1 MLNLVQAISA
11 VRDSVVAVLK
21 VHMSK
26 PAKQQKGKIRPPQYQ
41 ISLVGTAWCIVD
53 DKYVV
58 TAYHIFNNGKPRIES
73 DKFNVFAVPQNGPR
87 AFHFPV
93 TGYILEDKVS
103 DVAILEVGSPL
114 SPDAKIKSCP
124 ITFKPQIDGAKVL
137 TYGFPAPEIKSA
149 SVDQDGNWK
158 GGNFFLKAH
167 ANEGIVSASYDL
179 DGLVFYELNV
189 GWHHGESGGPIFAL
203 EAEVPAVFSIMQ
215 HYRNIH
221 SPHGI
226 TAGPHRG
233 RSLSAIEE
241 KLTEL
246 GATIIDQEKDV

>member
-1 MLNLVQAISA
+1 MTNLVQAISA
-11 VRDSVVAVLK
+11 IRDSVVAVLR

-26 PAKQQKGKIRPPQYQ
+26 PAKQQKGKIRPPQFQ

-53 DKYVV
+53 DKYMV
-58 TAYHIFNNGKPRIES
+58 TAHHIFNNGKPRMRS
-73 DKFNVFAVPQNGPR
+73 DKFYVFTVPQNGPK

-93 TGYILEDKVS
+93 TNYIHEDANS
-103 DVAILEVGSPL
+103 DIAIIEIGPSPV
-114 SPDAKIKSCP
+114 PDARIKSCP

-137 TYGFPAPEIKSA
+137 TYGFPAPKIESA
-149 SVDQDGNWK
+149 NVDQDGNWQ

-189 GWHHGESGGPIFAL
+189 GWHHGESGGPIFTL
-203 EAEVPAVFSIMQ
+203 EAELPAVFSIMQ
-215 HYRNIH
+215 HYRNIQA
-221 SPHGI
+221 PHGI
-226 TAGPHRG
+226 IPGPHRG
-233 RSLSAIEE
+233 RSLSAIEK

-246 GATIIDQEKDV
+246 GATISD

>member
-1 MLNLVQAISA
+1 MLSLAQAISN

-26 PAKQQKGKIRPPQYQ
+26 PAKQKKGRIRRPQFQ
-41 ISLVGTAWCIVD
+41 VSLVGTAWCIVD
-53 DKYVV
+53 DRYVV
-58 TAYHIFNNGKPRIES
+58 TAYHIFNNGKPRIKS
-73 DKFNVFAVPQNGPR
+73 DKFYVFAVPQNGPR

-93 TGYILEDKVS
+93 TEYIHEDKVS
-103 DVAILEVGSPL
+103 DMAILEVGAPL
-114 SPDAKIKSCP
+114 NPDARIKSCS
-124 ITFKPQIDGAKVL
+124 ITFKSQADGAKVL
-137 TYGFPAPEIKSA
+137 TYGFPAPEIKLA
-149 SVDQDGNWK
+149 NVDQDGNWQ
-158 GGNFFLKAH
+158 GGKFFLKAH

-189 GWHHGESGGPIFAL
+189 GWHHGESGGPIFTL

-215 HYRNIH
+215 HYRNVQ

-226 TAGPHRG
+226 IAGPHRG
-233 RSLSAIEE
+233 RSLSAIKD

-246 GATIIDQEKDV
+246 GTTIIG